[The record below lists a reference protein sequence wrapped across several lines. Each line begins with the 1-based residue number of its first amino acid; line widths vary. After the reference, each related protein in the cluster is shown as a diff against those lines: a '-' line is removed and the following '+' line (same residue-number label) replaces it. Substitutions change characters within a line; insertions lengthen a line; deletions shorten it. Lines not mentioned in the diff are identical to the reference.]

1 MYISSNNEFTVK
13 ILSLIYNYQMSI
25 EIYIIINMILAGNL
39 VKKKEL
45 ILLKEEK
52 NSDAHI
58 KLQRNK
64 NHRCYQHKPSL
75 KVESYSQMCRK
86 NINMCG
92 LLLFNC
98 G

>member
-64 NHRCYQHKPSL
+64 NHRCY
-75 KVESYSQMCRK
+75 
-86 NINMCG
+86 
-92 LLLFNC
+92 
-98 G
+98 